1 MLTDVVIPPSG
12 EYRTGS
18 EHEPIAFYM
27 DALLESTRMDLLLGY
42 FSSSAISVLAIGFAK
57 FLSNGGRVR
66 MVINHILS
74 QQDKDAVL
82 ATRILTAKQSD
93 PQADTSALEAEV
105 DGLYGLGEEEIE
117 IVKFSELEDTP
128 YY

>member
-1 MLTDVVIPPSG
+1 MLTDVVLPPSG

-27 DALLESTRMDLLLGY
+27 DALIESTRMDLLLGY
-42 FSSSAISVLAIGFAK
+42 FSSSAISVLALGFAK

-82 ATRILTAKQSD
+82 AGHHSREQDYPFTVENFIELTYPTGVRRVSR
-93 PQADTSALEAEV
+93 E
-105 DGLYGLGEEEIE
+105 GY
-117 IVKFSELEDTP
+117 
-128 YY
+128 